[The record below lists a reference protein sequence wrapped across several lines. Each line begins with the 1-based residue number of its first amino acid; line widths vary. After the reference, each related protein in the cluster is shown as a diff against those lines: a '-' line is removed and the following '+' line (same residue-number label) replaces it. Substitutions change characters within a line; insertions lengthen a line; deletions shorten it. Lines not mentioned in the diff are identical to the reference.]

1 MRNFSL
7 FQKLFGLAILAACL
21 LPAQRLEAHESGFP
35 EKTLKSVFPDA
46 TGFTAR
52 KKSLT
57 AAQVKNIEQASGSK
71 LHAND
76 NPVNFYV
83 AVGKSADGSGVLGMV
98 LLVDTKGPKGAV
110 DLAIGVKRDMSIAR
124 VVVVENKD
132 EATLAGSAF
141 LDQFKGKGAAAP
153 LAVGKDL
160 KYTGAAASGEA
171 LASAV
176 RRGIHLLT
184 EASKP

>member
-1 MRNFSL
+1 M
-7 FQKLFGLAILAACL
+7 ILASLALCLSLADL
-21 LPAQRLEAHESGFP
+21 LPAHESGFP

-46 TGFTAR
+46 TVFTAR

-57 AAQVKNIEQASGSK
+57 AAQVKRIEQSSGSK

-83 AVGKSADGSGVLGMV
+83 AVGKAADNSGVLGMV

-110 DLAIGVKRDMSIAR
+110 DLAIGVKRDLTISK
-124 VVVVENKD
+124 VVVVENRD
-132 EATLAGSAF
+132 EPALAAAAF
-141 LDQFKGKGAAAP
+141 LDQFKGKGATAP

-160 KYTGAAASGEA
+160 KYSGVAASGEA

-176 RRGIHLLT
+176 RRGIQLLA

>member
-1 MRNFSL
+1 MCSSDL
-7 FQKLFGLAILAACL
+7 
-21 LPAQRLEAHESGFP
+21 
-35 EKTLKSVFPDA
+35 
-46 TGFTAR
+46 
-52 KKSLT
+52 
-57 AAQVKNIEQASGSK
+57 AQVKRIEQASGSK

-83 AVGKSADGSGVLGMV
+83 AVGKAADNSGVLGMV

-110 DLAIGVKRDMSIAR
+110 DLAIGVKRDLSISK
-124 VVVVENKD
+124 VVVVENRD
-132 EATLAGSAF
+132 EAALASAGF

-160 KYTGAAASGEA
+160 KYSGVAASGEA
-171 LASAV
+171 VASAV
-176 RRGIHLLT
+176 RRGVQLLA

>member
-1 MRNFSL
+1 MAIRVLLAMVFVPLCFSP
-7 FQKLFGLAILAACL
+7 AEWL
-21 LPAQRLEAHESGFP
+21 LAHESGFP
-35 EKTLKSVFPDA
+35 EKTLKSVFPSA

-52 KKSLT
+52 KKALT
-57 AAQVKNIEQASGSK
+57 PAQVKRIEQAAGNK

-83 AVGKSADGSGVLGMV
+83 ALGKSADGSGVLGMV
-98 LLVDTKGPKGAV
+98 LLVDARGPRGAI
-110 DLAIGVKRDMSIAR
+110 DLAVGVKRDLSIDR
-124 VVVVENKD
+124 VVVVTNKD
-132 EATLAGSAF
+132 EAALAVPAF
-141 LDQFKGKGAAAP
+141 LDQFKGKGPAAP

-160 KYTGAAASGEA
+160 KYSGVAASGEA

-176 RRGIHLLT
+176 RRGVQMLA